1 MKKNASIFLCRQTFP
16 PSENTLKSHNL
27 VQEKV
32 EVWERFEIREILEV
46 LVRHE
51 LLERL
56 KILLEWVEVPLE
68 WVAMTKMEMNSR

>member
-1 MKKNASIFLCRQTFP
+1 
-16 PSENTLKSHNL
+16 